1 MSFPINEPNGLTYS
15 ILSLTSDNQK
25 RGTKAGVYVET
36 NITPPG
42 ADVWQRYAAPMM
54 LKLTVLFSQRAA
66 TSADVDP
73 VPVTFDADLTGM
85 GGEIDFGNTVE
96 FIPLAYTGNQGLV
109 IKVVPADPARGRGCL
124 CTDGGTQ
131 TDPGGGMR
139 YANHSALAQPSGCP
153 PGDWMKV
160 PI

>member
-109 IKVVPADPARGRGCL
+109 IKVVPADPARGRN
-124 CTDGGTQ
+124 
-131 TDPGGGMR
+131 R
-139 YANHSALAQPSGCP
+139 YEEQLRSGARPS
-153 PGDWMKV
+153 
-160 PI
+160 ITRLSN